1 MTEWNQQ
8 VRLKVKEQ
16 QKVQRMALSTQKE
29 VSVAWNDVD
38 GAGCNLV
45 VMDYHRMIAT
55 GWPVAQLLKFHW
67 DNSLLTE

>member
-1 MTEWNQQ
+1 
-8 VRLKVKEQ
+8 
-16 QKVQRMALSTQKE
+16 MALSTQKE
-29 VSVAWNDVD
+29 VSVTWNDVD